1 VSHRVRLEL
10 PGLVTARRGPLA
22 AARLCEWRSAPA
34 HGTVVAMSV
43 TATDVTAPLAR
54 YARRF
59 HQVAGAVHH
68 VASPLGAWLLL
79 ALAGPA
85 CAGDDLVQ
93 LEEILGADADAAA
106 GFAAELL
113 AHPHPVVHAAAAVW
127 GGNGSA
133 AGARIAAWRAGLPPQ
148 VDTGP
153 VPGQPEL
160 DAWARRQT
168 LGLIDRF
175 PIADGQA
182 LTWLLATALAARVS
196 WKRPFDLAPASAL
209 GAASPWATT
218 LTQVLRTPQGPR
230 HGRVPGHDQFIA
242 ATEAAGDVAV
252 HAASARDGLLVV
264 SVAAAPRVPAAD
276 VLSAA
281 YDLGTALAAGRPLTR
296 RSLFDLPLGEGPAWT
311 ITEERADTAA
321 PSGREERC
329 TTVLP
334 AWSARSTLQLSDP
347 RLGFATVRHAL
358 DPVDPWQA
366 GQAAMARYTRTGFE
380 AAAVTALAVAVSAV
394 VQRPGVRRTV
404 DLRFGHPFAVV
415 AAAAGN
421 AMPQES
427 RHPVPGSP
435 WHGLPVFSAWVAD
448 PEDATA
454 EPSSTS

>member
-1 VSHRVRLEL
+1 
-10 PGLVTARRGPLA
+10 
-22 AARLCEWRSAPA
+22 
-34 HGTVVAMSV
+34 MSV
-43 TATDVTAPLAR
+43 TALGVTAPLAR

-59 HQVAGAVHH
+59 HQVAGAGHH

-85 CAGDDLVQ
+85 CAGDDLRQ

-133 AGARIAAWRAGLPPQ
+133 AGARIASWRAGLPRQ
-148 VDTGP
+148 VGTGP
-153 VPGQPEL
+153 VPGQAEL

-175 PIADGQA
+175 PVEDGRT
-182 LTWLLATALAARVS
+182 LIWLLATALAARVS
-196 WKRPFDLAPASAL
+196 WERPFDLAPASAL
-209 GAASPWATT
+209 GSASAWAMT
-218 LTQVLRTPQGPR
+218 LTRVLRTPHGP
-230 HGRVPGHDQFIA
+230 GNARVPGHDQFIA
-242 ATEAAGDVAV
+242 ATDAAGEVAV
-252 HAASARDGLLVV
+252 HAASARGGLLVV
-264 SVAAAPRVPAAD
+264 SVAAAPEVPAAD

-311 ITEERADTAA
+311 ITQERADIAA
-321 PSGREERC
+321 PGGREERC
-329 TTVLP
+329 TAVLP
-334 AWSARSTLQLSDP
+334 AWSAHSTHQLTDP
-347 RLGFATVRHAL
+347 RLGFVTVRHAL
-358 DPVDPWQA
+358 DPIDPWEA
-366 GQAAMARYTRTGFE
+366 RQAAMARYTRLGFE
-380 AAAVTALAVAVSAV
+380 AGAVTALAVALSAV
-394 VQRPGVRRTV
+394 VPTPGVRRAAE
-404 DLRFGHPFAVV
+404 LRFGHPFAVV
-415 AAAAGN
+415 AVAAGN
-421 AMPQES
+421 ARPRDS
-427 RHPVPGSP
+427 HRPGPHSP